1 MDYFLNKIDKHLD
14 NHRSLDQNKN
24 ELKRKLNDLNGL
36 KEDIESRLSSE
47 LQPTKKLKK
56 GVQIW
61 LENVERINGEIQ
73 SLDGRIGESSA
84 LTRGFHAKDVLMRMK
99 EVEEHIQQGKFCEG
113 LVVDNPRRIGQVL
126 STSTLSGEATKL
138 CIEEIWQCLM
148 NDEVRKIGVW
158 GMGVGKT
165 SIMKHIN
172 NRLLKETHKFDVV
185 IWITVSKEMSL
196 AKLQKD
202 LASKL
207 DVKFSGNE
215 CETTRAGM
223 LFETL
228 SFKFSRFVII
238 LDDVWEKVSFEQVGI
253 PESSNGSKLV
263 LTTRSL
269 DVCRHVGCNRVIQI
283 KPLAEEEAW
292 NLFLEIVGGNI
303 LNIPGLEP
311 VAKSITKHCAG
322 LPLGVIVVAACMK
335 GLDDLF
341 EWRNALKE
349 LSLARQS
356 VNGLEDEVIQQ
367 LRFSY
372 DRLKDQK
379 LQHCFLNCALYP
391 ADFAIREI
399 DLVHLWIA
407 EGLVEEM
414 NSRQAEYDKGCAI
427 MNRLINNCLLEVP
440 TETENGR
447 CVKMH
452 DLVRDMALHI
462 TYIQEWRKDLEKVS
476 LMENWGLQLPYPLEI
491 LPPKCPMLT
500 TLFFLHMHGL
510 KILDLSANPIKNL
523 PDSIA
528 NLKNLTALLLR
539 HCRSLEKVPSLSKLK
554 VLKELNLEATSIKEI
569 PCGMENLLKLN
580 YLNLNGIG
588 DLYEIPDRALSKL
601 SCLQDLIVGETVISG
616 EDVGGLK
623 KLEILKGRFF
633 DLHNLNAYVQALHG
647 REEPL
652 EYIIRVGERG
662 WVEQINTRKYIELC
676 GCNIY
681 TNQIIL
687 PHVEELYIK
696 ECNLNCSEGYPL
708 FSRFILISLSTFSSL
723 KFLDIYNCKSIKK
736 LFSPNCLPLN
746 LQELSASECNMLEE
760 IIAIEL
766 GWNQSEKA
774 TMEFHLPQLRLFSLW
789 NLPKLK
795 SICSVNGVIV
805 CDSLEIIEVRNCPKL
820 KRMPL
825 NLSQL
830 DNIRLQPSGPLSPLI
845 CIKPEEWWE
854 SVEWDHPNAK
864 SILEPLLR
872 SCW

>member
-14 NHRSLDQNKN
+14 NHRNLDQNMN

-36 KEDIESRLSSE
+36 KEDIESRVSSE

-84 LTRGFHAKDVLMRMK
+84 LTRGFHAEDVLMRMK

-138 CIEEIWQCLM
+138 CMEEIWQCLM

-158 GMGVGKT
+158 GMGGVGKT

-440 TETENGR
+440 TETETENGR

-462 TYIQEWRKDLEKVS
+462 TCGTPRFLVKAGMRLTEPPDLQEWRKDLEKVS

-491 LPPKCPMLT
+491 SPPKCPMLT
-500 TLFFLHMHGL
+500 TLLFSGCNIQSIPEGFFKHMHGL

-569 PCGMENLLKLN
+569 PCGMENLLKLK

-588 DLYEIPDRALSKL
+588 DLHEIPDRALSKL
-601 SCLQDLIVGETVISG
+601 SCLQDLIVGETLISG

-623 KLEILKGRFF
+623 KLEILKGRFYE
-633 DLHNLNAYVQALHG
+633 LHNLNAY
-647 REEPL
+647 
-652 EYIIRVGERG
+652 
-662 WVEQINTRKYIELC
+662 
-676 GCNIY
+676 
-681 TNQIIL
+681 IIL

-723 KFLDIYNCKSIKK
+723 KFLDIYNCKSMKK

-746 LQELSASECNMLEE
+746 LQELSVSECNKLEE

-766 GWNQSEKA
+766 GWNQSGKA
-774 TMEFHLPQLRLFSLW
+774 TMEFHLPQLRLFSLG

-795 SICSVNGVIV
+795 SICSANGVIV

-845 CIKPEEWWE
+845 WIKPEEWWE
-854 SVEWDHPNAK
+854 SVEWDQPNAK
-864 SILEPLLR
+864 CILEPLLR

>member
-14 NHRSLDQNKN
+14 NHRNLDQNMN

-84 LTRGFHAKDVLMRMK
+84 LTRGFHAEDVLMRMK

-138 CIEEIWQCLM
+138 CIEEISQCLM

-158 GMGVGKT
+158 GMGGVGKT

-172 NRLLKETHKFDVV
+172 NQLLKETHKFDVV

-228 SFKFSRFVII
+228 SFKFSRFVMI
-238 LDDVWEKVSFEQVGI
+238 LDDVWEKVSLE
-253 PESSNGSKLV
+253 
-263 LTTRSL
+263 
-269 DVCRHVGCNRVIQI
+269 

-391 ADFAIREI
+391 AGFAIREI

-414 NSRQAEYDKGCAI
+414 NSRQAEYDMGCAI

-440 TETENGR
+440 TGTETENGR

-462 TYIQEWRKDLEKVS
+462 TGGTPRFLIKAGMRLTEPPDLQDWRKDLEKVS

-491 LPPKCPMLT
+491 SPPKCPMLT
-500 TLFFLHMHGL
+500 TLLFSGCNIQSIPEGFFKHMHGL

-569 PCGMENLLKLN
+569 PCGMKNLLKLN

-588 DLYEIPDRALSKL
+588 DLHEIPDRALSKL
-601 SCLQDLIVGETVISG
+601 SCLQDLIVGETLISG

-623 KLEILKGRFF
+623 KLEILKGRFY

-723 KFLDIYNCKSIKK
+723 KFLDIYNCKSMKK

-746 LQELSASECNMLEE
+746 LQELSVSECNKLEE

-766 GWNQSEKA
+766 GWNQSGKA

-830 DNIRLQPSGPLSPLI
+830 DNIRLQPSGLLSPLI
-845 CIKPEEWWE
+845 CIKPKEWWE